1 MSAAAMKDTDRYT
14 EKYSYTLVATIYPFF
29 GMEYERDQRK
39 NKSVFVQI
47 NDESLVK
54 ICYHL

>member
-1 MSAAAMKDTDRYT
+1 MKDTDRYT
-14 EKYSYTLVATIYPFF
+14 EKYSYILVATIYPFF
-29 GMEYERDQRK
+29 GMEYDRDQRK

-47 NDESLVK
+47 NNESLVK